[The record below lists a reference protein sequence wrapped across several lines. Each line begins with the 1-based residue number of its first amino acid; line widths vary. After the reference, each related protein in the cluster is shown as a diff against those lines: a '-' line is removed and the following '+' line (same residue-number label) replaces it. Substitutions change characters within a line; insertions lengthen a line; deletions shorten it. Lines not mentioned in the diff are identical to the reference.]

1 MQSKDCVNEESQRH
15 KKKVNRA
22 TRERGAEWN
31 QVERA
36 VEMAVE
42 MAVEIRVAATAAA
55 AETIEAAASN

>member
-42 MAVEIRVAATAAA
+42 IRVAATPAA